1 MTATE
6 KIERLIKKINVTPRV
21 QTHVRTLNDALVAQE
36 KSKNEQSANLKPNIW
51 RIIMKNRMT
60 KLSIAAIVLIAVI
73 LSIKLPTPAYAIEQT
88 IEAIQKISSIHLF
101 ARGWDGKKFEMW
113 MTVDPE
119 TRWPE
124 RYYMRHP
131 EFGVTVVSTPDVSY
145 QHVEFLNSVFV
156 SKGQLLNMVIKFDRI
171 LEDLVEGADEEGI
184 IIRGRKDPVSG
195 EKLYVIDIENEF
207 NEWRFI
213 INAQTK
219 LPVSM
224 HCIRSEYPG
233 EFARDIDEFRFDE
246 QVPADMFEFQIP
258 EGVNVV
264 DLDQKSDLWNDPDYG
279 ISTEGLNK
287 AEGAALAAEEYWQ
300 AVIDSDQERLNTIC
314 PAPFMDTEQ
323 IFPLIF
329 DEKTPIEFI
338 KADQPYLDHNIG
350 LGLMTSCTLKLDDGT
365 TKEVKIITKFREI
378 NGEPSCVVAGP
389 FIMPDEI
396 E

>member
-1 MTATE
+1 MTPEE
-6 KIERLIKKINVTPRV
+6 KIERLIKKIYVIPRV
-21 QTHVRTLNDALVAQE
+21 QTHDKTLNDALAAQE
-36 KSKNEQSANLKPNIW
+36 KSKNEQSANFQPNIW
-51 RIIMKNRMT
+51 RIIMKNKMT
-60 KLSIAAIVLIAVI
+60 KLSAAAIVLVAVI
-73 LSIKLPTPAYAIEQT
+73 LSIRFVTPAYAIEQT

-101 ARGWDGKKFEMW
+101 GRGWDGKKFELW

-119 TRWPE
+119 TAQPE

-131 EFGVTVVSTPDVSY
+131 EFGVTIVSTPEVSY
-145 QHVEFLNSVFV
+145 QHVEMLNSVFI
-156 SKGQLLNMVIKFDRI
+156 SKGQLFSMVIRFDRI
-171 LEDLVEGADEEGI
+171 LEDLVEGADEKGI
-184 IIRGRKDPVSG
+184 RIRERKDPVTG

-213 INAQTK
+213 INGRTK

-224 HCIRSEYPG
+224 HCIRSEYLG
-233 EFARDIDEFRFDE
+233 EFARDIDKFLFDE

-264 DLDQKSDLWNDPDYG
+264 DLDQKKDLWNDPDYG

-314 PAPFMDTEQ
+314 PAPFMDTEH

-329 DEKTPIEFI
+329 GEKTPIEFI
-338 KADQPYLDHNIG
+338 KADQPYVEHNIG
-350 LGLMTSCTLKLDDGT
+350 LGLITPCTLKLDDGT
-365 TKEVKIITKFREI
+365 TKEVKIVTKFREI
-378 NGEPSCVVAGP
+378 DGKSSCIVAGP

-396 E
+396 K